1 MQDLRYALRQLAKTP
16 GFTVVALL
24 TLALGIGLNTS
35 MFSVL
40 NVLLFRALP
49 YPDSGRLV
57 RVFRTSPQSQ
67 MWPHSV
73 ANFLDH
79 RAQNRV
85 FERMA
90 AATWT
95 TFNLAEPGAPAEQLR
110 GMAVTADL
118 FRTFGVQPELGR
130 WFTDDDDQPGRNQV
144 MVITHELW
152 AGRFAADPQIIGRTL
167 RINGE
172 SVTIVGV
179 MPAGFVYP
187 FLWGPLDAWRPIAFT
202 AEQRQN
208 RTNHRLH
215 VIARLQP
222 GVSIAQADTEMRG
235 LAARL
240 GREYPQDNGQDGL
253 RVVDLQWS
261 CMDELGHTVSWFTM
275 GLAIVVLLI
284 ACANLANLQ
293 LARAATRS
301 REYAVRGALG
311 ASRWQLMRPLLVE
324 SVLLALCGGV
334 LGLLVAA
341 WGNDFIGSRMQIGD
355 QTGTRLP
362 LDLRV
367 LGFAFLVSLLAGVV
381 CGTVPAWSA
390 ARLNVNDTLKQGGRG
405 TGGGRAHHRFTHALV
420 VSQIAL
426 ALALLAGAGFFIR
439 GFHDYLRRNFGWNPG
454 GVWSG
459 AIALPERQYRT
470 PEQLRVFQRRLL
482 ARLSGLPG
490 VERAALSSALPVF
503 GYYNRFN
510 AVVEGQPVP
519 PRGQEPLIEQAMVSP
534 DFFAVL
540 GIPLQ
545 TGRLFPDSLR
555 ETDPAVV
562 IVNEST
568 ARRFWPGESAV
579 GKRLAEFGN
588 DHWLEVIGVVGD
600 VRFPAS
606 PRDPDT
612 RLQLYRPL
620 VQGPGH
626 YLRLAL
632 RSRVEPAAL
641 SDVVRRAVAGID
653 PDLPVQQPGTLREQL
668 AKAAANFDL
677 TSQLLVCSAALGL
690 FLSALGVYGVVTGL
704 TVQRTQEIGI
714 RLALGATRADVL
726 WLVLRSGGISCH
738 SMEAMKLAAKSPWLD
753 VCLTR
758 LNEFGVRM
766 DGDTDE
772 VLPLIADMRAA
783 GKGLIAMK
791 VLGEGQL
798 RNRLDDAFRFAATK
812 DAVDC
817 FTVGTES
824 RAEFHD
830 NFDRIPKVSQP
841 A

>member
-1 MQDLRYALRQLAKTP
+1 LAFGTWHLAFPAVFADLKFAGRQLVKTP
-16 GFTVVALL
+16 GFTAVALV

-35 MFSVL
+35 MFSVI

-57 RVFRTSPQSQ
+57 QVFRTSPQSQ

-79 RAQNRV
+79 QAQNRV

-90 AATWT
+90 AAAWAN
-95 TFNLAEPGAPAEQLR
+95 FNLAEPGSPAEQLH
-110 GMAVTADL
+110 GIGVTAEL
-118 FRTFGVQPELGR
+118 FPCLGVRPEMGR
-130 WFTDDDDQPGRNQV
+130 WFTADEDQPGHNQV
-144 MVITHELW
+144 VMITHELW
-152 AGRFAADPQIIGRTL
+152 VGRFAADPKIIGRTL

-172 SVTIVGV
+172 SLTVVGV
-179 MPAGFVYP
+179 MPAGFVYS

-215 VIARLQP
+215 VIARLKS
-222 GVSIAQADTEMRG
+222 GVSVPQADAEMRG

-240 GREYPQDNGQDGL
+240 DREYPEDNGQDGL

-261 CMDELGHTVSWFTM
+261 CMDDLGHTVSWFTM
-275 GLAIVVLLI
+275 GLVIVVLLI

-334 LGLLVAA
+334 LGLLAAA

-355 QTGTRLP
+355 QTGAQLP

-390 ARLNVNDTLKQGGRG
+390 ARLNVNSTLKQGGRG
-405 TGGGRAHHRFTHALV
+405 TGGARAHHRFKHALV

-439 GFHDYLRRNFGWNPG
+439 GFRDYLRRNPGWNPG
-454 GVWSG
+454 GMWAG
-459 AIALPERQYRT
+459 TIALPEQQYHT
-470 PEQLRVFQRRLL
+470 PEQLQAFQRRLL
-482 ARLSGLPG
+482 ERLSALPG
-490 VERAALSSALPVF
+490 VEHAALSSALPIF
-503 GYYNRFN
+503 GYYNRFKV
-510 AVVEGQPVP
+510 VVEGQPVP

-540 GIPLQ
+540 GIPLRA
-545 TGRLFPDSLR
+545 GRVFPASLR

-562 IVNEST
+562 IINEST

-600 VRFPAS
+600 VRFPGA

-620 VQGPGH
+620 VQMPGH
-626 YLRLAL
+626 YLHLAL
-632 RSRVEPAAL
+632 RSRVEPAVL
-641 SDVVRRAVAGID
+641 SDVVRRVVAGID
-653 PDLPVQQPGTLREQL
+653 PDLPVQRAGTVWEQL
-668 AKAAANFDL
+668 TKAAANFDL
-677 TSQLLVCSAALGL
+677 VSQMLVCSAALGL
-690 FLSALGVYGVVTGL
+690 FLSALGVYGVVASL

-726 WLVLRSGGISCH
+726 WLVLR
-738 SMEAMKLAAKSPWLD
+738 
-753 VCLTR
+753 T
-758 LNEFGVRM
+758 GVRLACFGTALGLAGAVALRQVFRAGM
-766 DGDTDE
+766 PTLAGNETWTM
-772 VLPLIADMRAA
+772 VLVTLALVAIALLACWLPAR
-783 GKGLIAMK
+783 
-791 VLGEGQL
+791 
-798 RNRLDDAFRFAATK
+798 RATK
-812 DAVDC
+812 VDPI
-817 FTVGTES
+817 VAL
-824 RAEFHD
+824 RAE
-830 NFDRIPKVSQP
+830 
-841 A
+841 